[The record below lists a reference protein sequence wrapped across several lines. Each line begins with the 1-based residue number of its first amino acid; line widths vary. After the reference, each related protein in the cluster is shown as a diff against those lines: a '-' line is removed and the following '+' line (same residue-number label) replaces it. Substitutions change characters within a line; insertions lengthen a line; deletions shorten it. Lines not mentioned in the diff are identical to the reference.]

1 MTVKKAYIFIFL
13 IILIDQITKIYVK
26 TNFMLNEHID
36 VFGSEEKAWFKI
48 FFVENEGMA
57 WGAQL
62 PGEYGKLALTVF
74 RILISPVIMWWLWDS
89 IKKQESKFLIVS
101 ICLILAGA
109 LGNLVDSIFYGVIFN
124 DSSTQ
129 VATIFSEEPYGRLFY
144 GNVVDMFYFPIHK
157 FENVPDW
164 IPFRDDHGNFT
175 FFNAIFNIADVAIST
190 GFGILIVFNK
200 KCFK

>member
-13 IILIDQITKIYVK
+13 IILIDQISKVYVK
-26 TNFMLNEHID
+26 TNFILHEEVS
-36 VFGSEEKAWFKI
+36 VFSWFKI
-48 FFVENEGMA
+48 LFVENEGMA

-89 IKKQESKFLIVS
+89 IKKEQSKFLIVA

-109 LGNLVDSIFYGVIFN
+109 LGNLIDSIFYGVMFN
-124 DSSTQ
+124 DSGAQ
-129 VATIFSEEPYGRLFY
+129 VATIFSDEPYGRLLY
-144 GNVVDMFYFPIHK
+144 GNVVDMFYFPIWK
-157 FENVPDW
+157 GDLPEWLPIVGGKP
-164 IPFRDDHGNFT
+164 FT
-175 FFNAIFNIADVAIST
+175 FFNAIFNVADVAIST

-200 KCFK
+200 KCFN

>member
-13 IILIDQITKIYVK
+13 IILIDQISKVYVK
-26 TNFMLNEHID
+26 TNFILHEEVS
-36 VFGSEEKAWFKI
+36 VFSWFKI
-48 FFVENEGMA
+48 LFVENEGMA

-89 IKKQESKFLIVS
+89 IKKEQSKFLIVA

-109 LGNLVDSIFYGVIFN
+109 LGNLIDSIFYGVMFN
-124 DSSTQ
+124 DSGAQ
-129 VATIFSEEPYGRLFY
+129 VATIFSEEPYGRLLY
-144 GNVVDMFYFPIHK
+144 GNVVDMFYFPIWK
-157 FENVPDW
+157 GVLPEWLPIVGGKP
-164 IPFRDDHGNFT
+164 FT
-175 FFNAIFNIADVAIST
+175 FFNAIFNVADVAIST

-200 KCFK
+200 KCFN

>member
-13 IILIDQITKIYVK
+13 IILIDQISKVYVK
-26 TNFMLNEHID
+26 TNFILHEEVS
-36 VFGSEEKAWFKI
+36 VFSWFKI
-48 FFVENEGMA
+48 LFVENEGMA

-89 IKKQESKFLIVS
+89 IKKEQSKFLIVA

-109 LGNLVDSIFYGVIFN
+109 LGNLIDSIFYGVMFN
-124 DSSTQ
+124 DSGAQ
-129 VATIFSEEPYGRLFY
+129 VATIFSNEPYGRLLY
-144 GNVVDMFYFPIHK
+144 GNVVDMFYFPIWK
-157 FENVPDW
+157 GDLPEWLPIVGGKP
-164 IPFRDDHGNFT
+164 FT
-175 FFNAIFNIADVAIST
+175 FFNAIFNVADVAIST